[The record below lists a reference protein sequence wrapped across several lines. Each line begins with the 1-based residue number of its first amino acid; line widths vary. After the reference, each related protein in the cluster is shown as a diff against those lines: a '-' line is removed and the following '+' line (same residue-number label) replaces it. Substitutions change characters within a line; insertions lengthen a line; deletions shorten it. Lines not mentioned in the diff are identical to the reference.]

1 MLARQVGVGLLPR
14 WTLRDVP
21 TRPRSPWDLCHTAT
35 YAHARTTT
43 DTCANCDTRPNTSA
57 GANTTTDGVS
67 LNQLLKQ
74 LSVLGA
80 QAFDVID
87 DCPAEFGLVEATGP
101 AEVGASQVSI
111 GEVRAEDAA

>member
-1 MLARQVGVGLLPR
+1 MGVGLLPR

-21 TRPRSPWDLCHTAT
+21 ARPRPTWDFCNAAT
-35 YAHARTTT
+35 DAYARTTT
-43 DTCANCDTRPNTSA
+43 DTCTNCDTRTNTSA
-57 GANTTTDGVS
+57 GANTTTDRVA

-87 DCPAEFGLVEATGP
+87 DCPAEFGLVEAAGP
-101 AEVGASQVSI
+101 AEVGASQVGI